1 MNGKQFG
8 IVALAVVVIVAT
20 VGTGALMT
28 SSGGDSGKLRV
39 VASFYP
45 LAYMAEAIGGERV
58 EVITL
63 IPYNTEVH
71 SWQPSASDILQ
82 ADSADILIY
91 NGADLEPWMEKDL
104 LPSIDTRSKLVV
116 ETAGG
121 IGTIEGEDEPEVH
134 SSDPHT
140 WISPSMAVQQA
151 ESIYKALVEADPD
164 NSSYFAEGWS
174 DLESTLH
181 GLDDEYE
188 ERLAARQWN
197 TIFVSHAAY
206 GYIADRYGL
215 IQEGIIGVSANE
227 QPSSATIA
235 ILTDMMVDEGI
246 YTIFLNP
253 IFTDEYVLT
262 LKQEVELQTGG
273 SVTVLELYIMTG
285 PVGGMDYIDQMEMNL
300 ENLCGGLGA

>member
-8 IVALAVVVIVAT
+8 IIALAVVMVVAT
-20 VGTGALMT
+20 IGAGALMA
-28 SSGGDSGKLRV
+28 SSGRDSGKLRV

-71 SWQPSASDILQ
+71 SWQPSAFDIIQ
-82 ADSADILIY
+82 ANSADILIY
-91 NGADLEPWMEKDL
+91 NGADLEPWMEEDL

-121 IGTIEGEDEPEVH
+121 IGTIMGEDEPEVH

-151 ESIYKALVEADPD
+151 ESIYDALVEADPD

-174 DLESTLH
+174 DLESMLH

-188 ERLAARQWN
+188 ERLVTRQWS

-206 GYIADRYGL
+206 GYIAERYGL

-227 QPSSATIA
+227 QPSSAAIA
-235 ILTDMMVDEGI
+235 ALTDMMVDDGI

-253 IFTDEYVLT
+253 VFTDEYVLT
-262 LKQEVELQTGG
+262 LKREVELQTGG

-300 ENLCGGLGA
+300 ESLCEGLGA